1 MDATTQTKETESW
14 SSQITSSVVFHN
26 EVRKSIFQ
34 SSNMKLHAASDFP
47 FPQWKVHSRQ
57 KEVHSVVTAVR
68 RLSATGSS
76 DLFPRGGGDPRSI
89 NTLADTVAQHQH
101 RATAQTCYESSSG
114 SERPSPNEGT
124 VNAAFPRHDEPSPVV
139 LPPPPIRRLAP
150 LPLKLPPGRVTV
162 TVA

>member
-1 MDATTQTKETESW
+1 MESTQPAKGSAQCGDCRPTTVCDG
-14 SSQITSSVVFHN
+14 I
-26 EVRKSIFQ
+26 VRS
-34 SSNMKLHAASDFP
+34 FP
-47 FPQWKVHSRQ
+47 AR
-57 KEVHSVVTAVR
+57 
-68 RLSATGSS
+68 
-76 DLFPRGGGDPRSI
+76 RGGGDPRSI

-150 LPLKLPPGRVTV
+150 LPLKLPQGRVTV